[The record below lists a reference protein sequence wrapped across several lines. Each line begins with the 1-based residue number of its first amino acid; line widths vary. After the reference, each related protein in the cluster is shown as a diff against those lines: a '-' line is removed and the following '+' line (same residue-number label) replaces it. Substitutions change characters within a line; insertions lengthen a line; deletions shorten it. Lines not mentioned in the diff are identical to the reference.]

1 MWQKLGA
8 EYKPVVS
15 GTCNQDWQW
24 TSVHCQSWY
33 KDKDTKTRDK
43 VEYFDY
49 SCVDEDKV
57 YNSTVKRAL
66 RQFIFHKK
74 LFYK

>member
-24 TSVHCQSWY
+24 TLL
-33 KDKDTKTRDK
+33 KDTKTRDK
-43 VEYFDY
+43 VEYFDN
-49 SCVDEDKV
+49 SGVDKDKV
-57 YNSTVKRAL
+57 
-66 RQFIFHKK
+66 
-74 LFYK
+74 